1 MDLTLAGPSV
11 AALTGLVPP
20 LATGLAAG
28 LAVAMPL
35 GAIGVLL
42 LHEGMARGTRT
53 ALAGAAGVASVDAV
67 YATVAVLAG
76 AGVST
81 ALAGRETAIRL
92 VGAVV
97 LGTIAVRGLLGAL
110 RGPRLT
116 ATFAGVESAGDGPA
130 PEAVT
135 VGTALDVT
143 GSLDGT
149 GSLDETGS
157 LDGTGRAPDR
167 SRPLRVYGRF
177 VGLTAI
183 NPLTATAFAVLA
195 AGLAQ
200 RWSSSADRW
209 AFVVGVAAASLA
221 WQAVL
226 AVTGGLLGAR
236 VRARSDDRMRRALGV
251 GGFGLVAVLA
261 VVLAVG

>member
-1 MDLTLAGPSV
+1 MNLTLAGPAV
-11 AALTGLVPP
+11 AALTGVVPP

-42 LHEGMARGTRT
+42 LHEGMLRGTRV
-53 ALAGAAGVASVDAV
+53 ALAGAAGVASVDAA

-76 AGVST
+76 AGVSA
-81 ALAGRETAIRL
+81 ALAGHETTIRL

-97 LGTIAVRGLLGAL
+97 LGTIAVRGLLGAI
-110 RGPRLT
+110 RGPL
-116 ATFAGVESAGDGPA
+116 
-130 PEAVT
+130 
-135 VGTALDVT
+135 
-143 GSLDGT
+143 
-149 GSLDETGS
+149 
-157 LDGTGRAPDR
+157 APDAAADAAVNALGQ

-177 VGLTAI
+177 VALTAI

-209 AFVVGVAAASLA
+209 AFVVGVAVASLA
-221 WQAVL
+221 WQTVL
-226 AVTGGLLGAR
+226 AVAGGLLGAR
-236 VRARSDDRMRRALGV
+236 VRARSDDRLRRALGA
-251 GGFGLVAVLA
+251 GGFGLVGVLA